1 MKIKYLKRYLSVLLT
16 GLISLNAISFVA
28 FAEETDDSSH
38 FSGPHSSSAK
48 RNRGVLRTQTGY

>member
-28 FAEETDDSSH
+28 FAEKNNDSSH
-38 FSGPHSSSAK
+38 FTYTISD
-48 RNRGVLRTQTGY
+48 GVATIATF